1 MILQYSIRFNIDM
14 DIIGSQLL
22 EEEAFKAGKYQRS
35 MISPMEMITVSQKQ
49 ALLQQRL
56 EGMEVQLTLLN
67 QLLESKN
74 SENKTLKLQIELL
87 HPAG

>member
-1 MILQYSIRFNIDM
+1 
-14 DIIGSQLL
+14 
-22 EEEAFKAGKYQRS
+22 
-35 MISPMEMITVSQKQ
+35 MEMFSVSQKQ

-87 HPAG
+87 NPVG